1 MGKHPTYTMADVVRM
16 AQVTVRTVCRDIT
29 FRRLRLRPPPF
40 DGRLR
45 PGTEILRVL
54 RATARAT
61 TQTAERADVVCSV
74 FVAPKDLSGNGESAE
89 GQFSGPI

>member
-1 MGKHPTYTMADVVRM
+1 MGKHPPTPSQTLSVW
-16 AQVTVRTVCRDIT
+16 
-29 FRRLRLRPPPF
+29 RRYRANGLPGHRLQAPTPPSCPLRWTAS
-40 DGRLR
+40 
-45 PGTEILRVL
+45 PGHEILRVL

-61 TQTAERADVVCSV
+61 NQTAERADVVHSV